1 MDETEIT
8 PFKILSLA
16 PAFKKT
22 SESVRGNIGVVLSS
36 YWKPAI
42 IWLLWILFFVRL
54 INFSFEEASGLFS
67 LFNFFWKMLK
77 ITRAYFIACSEA
89 SYSLIDHLNSSHFY
103 FWRLRPLLNG
113 YFYGKM
119 LPSVA
124 LQLLLNLNRTK
135 ALFLLWF
142 WCPVTRTDDM
152 ACMVSSC
159 FQIIIVLFVCMF
171 SNFVL
176 IANWNRS
183 ALVLFRK
190 WLRNLIKDE

>member
-1 MDETEIT
+1 MEILAW
-8 PFKILSLA
+8 FFHRIGSLQLFDYSGFFFCQA
-16 PAFKKT
+16 RSLKLN
-22 SESVRGNIGVVLSS
+22 SV
-36 YWKPAI
+36 
-42 IWLLWILFFVRL
+42 VRL
-54 INFSFEEASGLFS
+54 INFSFEEASGLFL

-89 SYSLIDHLNSSHFY
+89 SYSLIDHVNSSHFY
-103 FWRLRPLLNG
+103 FWRLRPFLNG